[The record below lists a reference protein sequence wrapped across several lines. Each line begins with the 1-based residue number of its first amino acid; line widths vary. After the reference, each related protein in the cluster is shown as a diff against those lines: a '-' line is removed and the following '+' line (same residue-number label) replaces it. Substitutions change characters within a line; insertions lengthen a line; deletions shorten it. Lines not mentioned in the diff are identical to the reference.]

1 MAEMKIVRKPE
12 KLSQAAYESLCSI
25 LEATPRLPFVKGQ
38 GKQYRQPNSH
48 GTLAR
53 RYGVSRPTVSKIA
66 ASIRAGTHKRARGVQ
81 AREVGPHGTFGKG
94 VSVPASEGQPAIR
107 AHLDRPA
114 MLEFLL
120 NGGWQS
126 TV

>member
-1 MAEMKIVRKPE
+1 MAEIKIVCKPG
-12 KLSQAAYESLCSI
+12 KLSQAAYESLCTI
-25 LEATPRLPFVKGQ
+25 LEATPRLPF
-38 GKQYRQPNSH
+38 
-48 GTLAR
+48 
-53 RYGVSRPTVSKIA
+53 
-66 ASIRAGTHKRARGVQ
+66 
-81 AREVGPHGTFGKG
+81 GTFGKG